1 MFNKQSQ
8 EREEGLYSTPDLP
21 LATTLISLKFSLIRT
36 DFQIEGERRSP
47 KGYFCFEDTKALQDT
62 LVKYMQ
68 GKLAIEPKE
77 YETNRKSLLS
87 VVNNTYKSPNSRFSR
102 DRELL

>member
-1 MFNKQSQ
+1 MFNEQLQ

-21 LATTLISLKFSLIRT
+21 LATTLISLKFSLVRT
-36 DFQIEGERRSP
+36 DFQVEGERKNP
-47 KGYFCFEDTKALQDT
+47 KGYFCFENTKALQDA

-68 GKLAIEPKE
+68 SKLAIEPKE

-87 VVNNTYKSPNSRFSR
+87 IVNNTYKSPNSRFY
-102 DRELL
+102 RE